1 MIGFAAGEI
10 PKIPLNLTLLKGCD
24 IVGVF
29 WGNWV
34 ARNPKL
40 FAQSIDELMK
50 LYAEGRV
57 KPHVSERFPLERGA
71 DAIAHLGSRK
81 AMGKVVVTID

>member
-1 MIGFAAGEI
+1 MATVRRYSTAPVLGM
-10 PKIPLNLTLLKGCD
+10 CD

-29 WGNWV
+29 WGTWA
-34 ARNPKL
+34 ARNPEL
-40 FAQSIDELMK
+40 FSKSIEELLD
-50 LYAEGRV
+50 LYAQGKV
-57 KPHVSERFPLERGA
+57 KPHVSERFPLERGG